1 MNWLSAQQVAK
12 ILGINES
19 TVRINAGK
27 GKFGFSSVR
36 VGSLWKFPEDEVM
49 EFRYGKNWKEILK
62 SQENENTTNA

>member
-12 ILGINES
+12 ILGIHES

-27 GKFGFSSVR
+27 GKFSFSAVR

-62 SQENENTTNA
+62 EKTNEDGTNA

>member
-19 TVRINAGK
+19 NVRINAGK
-27 GKFGFSSVR
+27 CKFSFSSVR

-62 SQENENTTNA
+62 EKADEDGTNS